1 MNEKKEKI
9 IKTGIH
15 LFAKKGFS
23 STTIQE
29 IAGECGISKGAFYL
43 HFKSKEDLLL
53 SACEYYIGMS
63 MEEIKKIKTE
73 HQHKPSK
80 DVFRKQIAYQFQEF
94 MEHKDFII
102 LLLSEKVIPENQ
114 KVKQYFHEANIQ
126 FNMLY
131 RDALLSVYGDA
142 VTPFLADASV
152 MAQGIVSSYI
162 HFLIFN
168 EHTAFRT
175 ENVAAFLIA
184 RIDDLITGLIKD
196 NPDPLLPEDIFTQP
210 AADRERLLANIQKI
224 KAQQGLPEDVLVS
237 LEVIEEECAK
247 EEPRKPII
255 KGMLS
260 NLAGS
265 GNEQIETLRASIE
278 TYFSL

>member
-1 MNEKKEKI
+1 M
-9 IKTGIH
+9 
-15 LFAKKGFS
+15 
-23 STTIQE
+23 
-29 IAGECGISKGAFYL
+29 
-43 HFKSKEDLLL
+43 L

-73 HQHKPSK
+73 HQHKPPK

-142 VTPFLADASV
+142 VIPFIADASV

-184 RIDDLITGLIKD
+184 RIDDLITGLIRD
-196 NPDPLLPEDIFTQP
+196 NPDPLLPEDIFTQLYGGQRK
-210 AADRERLLANIQKI
+210 AACGYSKDK
-224 KAQQGLPEDVLVS
+224 S
-237 LEVIEEECAK
+237 T
-247 EEPRKPII
+247 
-255 KGMLS
+255 
-260 NLAGS
+260 AG
-265 GNEQIETLRASIE
+265 AA
-278 TYFSL
+278 

>member
-1 MNEKKEKI
+1 M
-9 IKTGIH
+9 
-15 LFAKKGFS
+15 
-23 STTIQE
+23 
-29 IAGECGISKGAFYL
+29 
-43 HFKSKEDLLL
+43 
-53 SACEYYIGMS
+53 
-63 MEEIKKIKTE
+63 
-73 HQHKPSK
+73 
-80 DVFRKQIAYQFQEF
+80 
-94 MEHKDFII
+94 
-102 LLLSEKVIPENQ
+102 
-114 KVKQYFHEANIQ
+114 
-126 FNMLY
+126 
-131 RDALLSVYGDA
+131 
-142 VTPFLADASV
+142 
-152 MAQGIVSSYI
+152 SSYI

-184 RIDDLITGLIKD
+184 RIDDLITGLIRD

-210 AADRERLLANIQKI
+210 AADRERLLEDIQKI
-224 KAQQGLPEDVLVS
+224 KAQQELPEDVLVS